1 MALSIASPPLGRRRR
16 GIRTGAVLVVLLF
29 SPAPLRAQVV
39 EGTVTSGDTGA
50 PIRGAVVRL
59 LDARGDASAEGVT
72 DDAGAFSLRASAAG
86 RYRLRAERVGYES
99 VTSDAFD
106 LAVGDVRHVPLVS
119 AGRAITL
126 EGITVEGGPRRCR
139 LRPEGAEELAR
150 VWEEARK
157 ALHVVALTEA
167 AGRVRFDYETHR
179 RELDPATGELRSEQ
193 RRSHF
198 GATRSPF
205 HSVSAERL
213 AERGFVDVGPDS
225 TTYYAPDAGVL
236 LSDVFLDGHCFQLHP
251 ASSAADGRIGLDF
264 RPVRGASKPDI
275 EGTLWLDRKSSE
287 LREVEYRFVRLPVRA
302 PEDRFGGR
310 VAFQRVPSGAWIVE
324 EWSIRMPLVTVYE
337 RWQPRIGGAEME
349 HRSDAVLSAIVEE
362 GGEVRSV
369 RPAGE
374 RRSPGLGSLAGVVTD
389 SLGGGPLVGAKVY
402 LSGTSFA
409 ARTDDA
415 GRFRIPD
422 VPAGT
427 YLVSFLHPAIGRLGY
442 LPDPLRVQLRSDEEA
457 SVDLAVPSTVGLLER
472 LCPGLAP
479 GEGMI
484 TGTVRDA
491 DGPEPLE
498 GARVRV
504 TRRTIDPRIT
514 AAGEGLVLVSGTTRR
529 ASIEVNADASGR
541 YRICGAP
548 LTGELKLSA
557 ARDGYRDAEL
567 RLHPEDRRIVVRDV
581 GLERR

>member
-1 MALSIASPPLGRRRR
+1 MALSSASIPSVRLLR
-16 GIRTGAVLVVLLF
+16 GSRAGAAVAVLLLLA
-29 SPAPLRAQVV
+29 APLPAQVV

-59 LDARGDASAEGVT
+59 LDVHGKTAGEGMTDA
-72 DDAGAFSLRASAAG
+72 AGAFSLRAGAAG
-86 RYRLRAERVGYES
+86 RYRLRAEGVGYES
-99 VTSDAFD
+99 VTSGTFD
-106 LAVGDVRHVPLVS
+106 LGVGDVRHVPLVS

-126 EGITVEGGPRRCR
+126 EGITVESGPRRCR

-157 ALHVVALTEA
+157 ALRVVALTEA
-167 AGRVRFDYETHR
+167 AGRVRFDYETYR
-179 RELDPATGELRSEQ
+179 RELDPASGETRSEQ

-198 GATRSPF
+198 GGTRSPF

-213 AERGFVDVGPDS
+213 AEHGFVEVGPDS

-236 LSDVFLDGHCFQLHP
+236 LSDVFLDGHCFQFHTG
-251 ASSAADGRIGLDF
+251 SSAADGRIGLDF
-264 RPVRGASKPDI
+264 RPVRGASRPDI

-287 LREVEYRFVRLPVRA
+287 LREVEYRFVRLPLRV
-302 PEDRFGGR
+302 PEDRLGGR
-310 VAFQRVPSGAWIVE
+310 VAFQRVPSGAWIVKA
-324 EWSIRMPLVTVYE
+324 WSIRMPVVTIYE
-337 RWQPRIGGAEME
+337 RWQPRSRGGGME

-369 RPAGE
+369 RPAEE
-374 RRSPGLGSLAGVVTD
+374 RRSRGRGSLAGLVTD
-389 SLGGGPLVGAKVY
+389 SLAGGPLVGARVY

-409 ARTDDA
+409 ARTDGA
-415 GRFRIPD
+415 GRFRIAD

-442 LPDPLRVQLRSDEEA
+442 VPDPRRVELRPDMEA
-457 SVDLAVPSTVGLLER
+457 DLELALPSTTALLER

-479 GEGMI
+479 GEAMI

-491 DGPEPLE
+491 DGSAPLD

-514 AAGEGLVLVSGTTRR
+514 TPGEGFVIVSGTTHRG
-529 ASIEVNADASGR
+529 SVEVTTDASGR
-541 YRICGAP
+541 YRICGTP
-548 LTGELKLSA
+548 LTGELELSA
-557 ARDGYRDAEL
+557 MRDGYRDAKL

-581 GLERR
+581 ALERR